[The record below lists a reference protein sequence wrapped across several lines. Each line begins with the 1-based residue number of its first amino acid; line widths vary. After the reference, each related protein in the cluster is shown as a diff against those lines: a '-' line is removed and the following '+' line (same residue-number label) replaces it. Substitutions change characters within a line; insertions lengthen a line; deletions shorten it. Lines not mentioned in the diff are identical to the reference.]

1 VSDDQ
6 TWTTGPYDD
15 VRSYLAAL
23 EATGNLVR
31 IAEMDADAF
40 ETTAFTYALLDKYGK
55 GKAPAF
61 LVERVKIDGEWVDGP
76 LVGNMYG
83 PWVSEALSF
92 GVEDVTDDHEA
103 MFKAAMDVVGRKL
116 ARGIPTVDPVEV
128 DAANAPVKEVRL
140 TGDQIDLTKFAFVQS
155 NPADAGRYITTASV
169 FLHDESLG
177 KNVGT
182 YRLQLKGPRLL
193 GVNPEP
199 GQDGWRILMAK
210 KQRGEKVAHVS
221 IVLGQD
227 PILFGTSAGKL
238 GGPFAEETAI
248 AGGLRGK
255 PVEVVRSETNDHLV
269 PAHAEMVIEGEIPL
283 DETLP
288 EGPFGEL
295 YGYLGRAKDANFFM
309 NVTSVTHRPRPI
321 IANAYT
327 GITRGSVTTPIEAG
341 YLARFRMLIPG
352 LKQLHTSVQSLGIYY
367 MSIDKTK
374 AGQGLAAGHVF
385 AAGYLPAKVV
395 VVVDK
400 DVDVYNT
407 DQVLSA
413 IGSRWQPH
421 PASTTIPQIEGFFL
435 DPSVPQRGMT
445 SKIVIDATQQLPGEG
460 GPADWPP
467 ANRTLLEE
475 GAPGAFDLV
484 RKRWSEYGIK

>member
-1 VSDDQ
+1 MASGY
-6 TWTTGPYDD
+6 TPGPYDD
-15 VRSYLAAL
+15 VRSYLEAL
-23 EATGNLVR
+23 EATGNLLR
-31 IAEMDADAF
+31 IKEMDADAF
-40 ETTAFTYALLDKYGK
+40 ETTAFTYALLEKYGK

-61 LVERVKIDGEWVDGP
+61 LVERVKIDGEWVEGP

-83 PWVSEALSF
+83 PWASEALSF
-92 GVEDVTDDHEA
+92 GVEDVTDDHEE
-103 MFKAAMDVVGRKL
+103 MFRRAIDIVSQKMG
-116 ARGIPTVDPVEV
+116 RGIPKIEAVEV
-128 DAANAPVKEVRL
+128 PREQAPVKEQVL
-140 TGDQIDLTKFAFVQS
+140 TGDEIDLTKYAFIQT

-182 YRLQLKGPRLL
+182 YRLQIKGPRQI

-210 KQRGEKVAHVS
+210 KQRGEKVAKCS

-283 DETLP
+283 DDMLP

-295 YGYLGRAKDANFFM
+295 YGYLGQAKERNFYL
-309 NVTSVTHRPRPI
+309 NVTTVTQRPKPI

-327 GITRGSVTTPIEAG
+327 GITRGSVTAPIEAS
-341 YLARFRMLIPG
+341 YLVRFRMVIPN
-352 LKQLHTSVQSLGIYY
+352 LVQLHTSVQSLGVYY
-367 MSIDKTK
+367 MSIKKTK
-374 AGQGLAAGHVF
+374 PGQGLAAGHMF

-395 VVVDK
+395 IVLDE
-400 DVDVYNT
+400 DIDVYNT
-407 DQVLSA
+407 DAVIAA

-421 PASTTIPQIEGFFL
+421 PGTTIVPQIEGFFL
-435 DPSVPQRGMT
+435 DPSVPTRGMT
-445 SKIVIDATQQLPGEG
+445 SKVVIDATRQLPAEG
-460 GPADWPP
+460 GPAEWPA
-467 ANRTLLEE
+467 ANRQLLVD
-475 GAPGAFDLV
+475 GAPESFDLV
-484 RKRWSEYGIK
+484 RSRWDEYFQK

>member
-1 VSDDQ
+1 MADY
-6 TWTTGPYDD
+6 TTGPYDD
-15 VRSYLAAL
+15 VRSYLDAL

-31 IAEMDADAF
+31 IEEMDGDAY
-40 ETTAFTYALLDKYGK
+40 ETTAFTYALCDKYGK

-61 LVERVKIDGEWVDGP
+61 VVERVKIDGEWIDGP

-83 PWVSEALSF
+83 PWASEALSF
-92 GVEDVTDDHEA
+92 GVEEITDDHEE
-103 MFKAAMDVVGRKL
+103 MFRQAIAVVGEKL
-116 ARGIPTVDPVEV
+116 SRGIPKIEAVEV
-128 DAANAPVKEVRL
+128 KREDAPVKEVVL
-140 TGDQIDLTKFAFVQS
+140 TGDEIDLEKFAFIQT

-182 YRLQLKGPRLL
+182 YRLHVKGPRLL

-227 PILFGTSAGKL
+227 PILFGTSAGKI
-238 GGPFAEETAI
+238 GGPFQEETAI

-255 PVEVVRSETNDHLV
+255 AIEVVKSETNEHMV
-269 PAHAEMVIEGEIPL
+269 PAHSEMVIEGEIPL
-283 DETLP
+283 QEPGLP

-295 YGYLGRAKDANFFM
+295 YGYLGRMKEENFFM
-309 NVTSVTHRPRPI
+309 NVTAVTHRPRPI

-327 GITRGSVTTPIEAG
+327 GITRGSVTAPIEAAS
-341 YLARFRMLIPG
+341 LARFQRAIPG
-352 LKQLHTSVQSLGIYY
+352 LKQLHTSVQSLGIYF

-374 AGQGLAAGHVF
+374 PGQGIAAGHAF
-385 AAGYLPAKVV
+385 AAGYLAAKVV
-395 VVVDK
+395 VVLDK
-400 DVDVYNT
+400 DIDVYNT

-421 PASTTIPQIEGFFL
+421 PASTIIPQIEGFFL
-435 DPSVPQRGMT
+435 DPSVPVRAMT
-445 SKIVIDATQQLPGEG
+445 SKIVIDATRQLPAEG

-467 ANRTLLEE
+467 ANRALLEE
-475 GAPGAFDLV
+475 GAPESFDLV
-484 RKRWSEYGIK
+484 RSRWSEYFPK